1 MRVEITIKE
10 AVIKAQNGENDAMIA
25 LLKKYQPIIAKGIGK
40 AIAMGINT
48 EDLDSIFT
56 LTLIS
61 MIKNLDIS
69 KLK

>member
-1 MRVEITIKE
+1 MWVEIPIKE
-10 AVIKAQNGENDAMIA
+10 AVIKAQNGDNDAMIA

-40 AIAMGINT
+40 AIALGIRT

-61 MIKNLDIS
+61 MIQNLDIS